1 MPDAAEYFVVEDDE
15 EDEGQHTSEQ
25 QQAPVHVEPVD
36 HDIIIVDRLTKQSL
50 PLTKLTNLM
59 SEYME
64 RGGFCIL
71 KKIYT
76 VNELLFV
83 FLTKIIL

>member
-36 HDIIIVDRLTKQSL
+36 HDIIIVDRL
-50 PLTKLTNLM
+50 PLTKLTNLI